1 MKSLKEMLHNKVVR
15 FVHYNNG
22 ELVYTTECGFEF
34 PVPIDDVG
42 TAYMLN
48 EDKAML
54 FMRWVRIAVLEHYKT
69 QELKENAVN
78 GQIKAERDS

>member
-22 ELVYTTECGFEF
+22 VLTYTTECGFEF
-34 PVPIDDVG
+34 PVPIEDVG

-54 FMRWVRIAVLEHYKT
+54 FMRWVRIAVLEHYKL
-69 QELKENAVN
+69 QELKEDAAN
-78 GQIKAERDS
+78 EPS